1 MARQPLRDQLLVLD
15 EARAVTVVS
24 PEPAAALPFLRNP
37 LVEAAVL
44 ERDGVPERLELSA
57 YSAIR
62 GFDKV
67 SLARDENPAF
77 ETALRLLGDPDA
89 LPHHA
94 LPDTMLA
101 LWAAGLLVLPQERV
115 ASEVPPPEAETVA
128 AFRAR
133 GFAELPPCVAPAMR
147 KALVQHYTRAIEAGR
162 LTRGADREGRY
173 TAHNDPAGRI
183 VQKMLLP
190 LVAAIV
196 GAPIKPSYT
205 FASLY
210 CGGADLPVHRD
221 RPQCEYTLS
230 LLIDHGATRGGPV
243 APWPVLLYPPADR
256 PAADR
261 PPEDRPPEDR
271 PVVECRAE
279 QGGGLLF
286 RGREIPHGRR
296 PLPAD
301 ETCWVM
307 LLHYVDAD
315 FAGSLA

>member
-1 MARQPLRDQLLVLD
+1 MT
-15 EARAVTVVS
+15 RAS
-24 PEPAAALPFLRNP
+24 AKPGAAATLPFVRNP
-37 LVEAAVL
+37 LVDVAVL
-44 ERDGVPERLELSA
+44 EREGVPERLELSA

-67 SLARDENPAF
+67 VLARDEDPAF
-77 ETALRLLGDPDA
+77 DTALRMLSDPDA
-89 LPHHA
+89 MPWHA
-94 LPDTMLA
+94 RPDTVSA

-115 ASEVPPPEAETVA
+115 ALEVPEPDAEIA
-128 AFRAR
+128 SAFRAR

-147 KALVQHYTRAIEAGR
+147 TALVRHYARSIEAGR
-162 LTRGADREGRY
+162 LVRGEDWDGRY

-190 LVAAIV
+190 LAAAIV

-230 LLIDHGATRGGPV
+230 LMIDHGATRGGAV
-243 APWPVLLYPPADR
+243 APWPILLYPT
-256 PAADR
+256 
-261 PPEDRPPEDR
+261 EDRPPE
-271 PVVECRAE
+271 ECRAE

-286 RGREIPHGRR
+286 RGRDIPHGRR

-315 FAGSLA
+315 FDGSLA

>member
-1 MARQPLRDQLLVLD
+1 LLVLD
-15 EARAVTVVS
+15 EARAMTRAS
-24 PEPAAALPFLRNP
+24 AKPGAAATLPFVRTP
-37 LVEAAVL
+37 LVDVAVL
-44 ERDGVPERLELSA
+44 EREGVPERLELSA

-67 SLARDENPAF
+67 VLARDEDPAF
-77 ETALRLLGDPDA
+77 DTALRMLSDPDA
-89 LPHHA
+89 MPWHA
-94 LPDTMLA
+94 RPDTVSA

-115 ASEVPPPEAETVA
+115 ALEVPEPDAEIA
-128 AFRAR
+128 SAFRAR

-147 KALVQHYTRAIEAGR
+147 TALVRHYARSIEAGR
-162 LTRGADREGRY
+162 LVRGEDWDGRY

-190 LVAAIV
+190 LAAAIV

-221 RPQCEYTLS
+221 RAQCEYTLS
-230 LLIDHGATRGGPV
+230 LMIDHGATRGGAV
-243 APWPVLLYPPADR
+243 APWPILLYPPDN
-256 PAADR
+256 R
-261 PPEDRPPEDR
+261 PPEDQSPEDQS
-271 PVVECRAE
+271 PVECRAE

-286 RGREIPHGRR
+286 RGRDIPHGRR

-307 LLHYVDAD
+307 LLHYVDSGFD
-315 FAGSLA
+315 GSLA